1 METEQLYREH
11 RSMLIGLAYRMLGS
25 VVDAEDIVQDAF
37 IAFAQVPEENVRSAK
52 SYLCKM
58 VANRCIDKLRGSVSK
73 RETYIG
79 PWLPEPVITDD
90 RGSMEGD
97 PLNRYVHKESLS
109 TAYLLLLQQ
118 LTWTERAVF
127 LLREVL
133 DFDYDEIAEIVG
145 KSSVNC
151 RQIFRRA
158 KRSIGEAPLT
168 TPALQGKTTELVLRF
183 AEAMQSGSVPK
194 LLEVLAADAV
204 LRSDGGGKIL
214 AATKPILGADR
225 IIRFFMGILAK
236 AEGAYSFGFA
246 EANGLGAIVTHKDGR
261 PHGVLSFEVR
271 GEQIVNLYYVVN
283 PEKMTRLHTGFIR
296 PIA

>member
-1 METEQLYREH
+1 METELLYREH
-11 RSMLIGLAYRMLGS
+11 RGMLVGLAYRMLGS
-25 VVDAEDIVQDAF
+25 AADAEDIVQDTF

-79 PWLPEPVITDD
+79 PWLPEPVITDE
-90 RGSMEGD
+90 GGGMEGD
-97 PLNRYVHKESLS
+97 PLSRYVHKESLS

-158 KRSIGEAPLT
+158 KRSIGEAPLA

-204 LRSDGGGKIL
+204 MRNDGGGRIL

-225 IIRFFMGILAK
+225 IIRFFLGILAK
-236 AEGAYSFGFA
+236 AEGAYSFAFA
-246 EANGLGAIVTHKDGR
+246 EVNGLSAIVTFKNGS

-271 GEQIVNLYYVVN
+271 DDRIVNLFYVVN
-283 PEKMTRLHTGFIR
+283 PDKLARLEADRIR

>member
-25 VVDAEDIVQDAF
+25 AADAEDIVQDTF
-37 IAFAQVPEENVRSAK
+37 IAFAQVSEENVRSAK

-58 VANRCIDKLRGSVSK
+58 VANRCIDKLRGSASK

-90 RGSMEGD
+90 GGSLEGD
-97 PLNRYVHKESLS
+97 PLSRYVHKESLS

-133 DFDYDEIAEIVG
+133 DFEYDEIAEVVG

-158 KRSIGEAPLT
+158 KRGIGEAPLA
-168 TPALQGKTTELVLRF
+168 TPSLQGKTMELVQRF

-204 LRSDGGGKIL
+204 MRNDGGGKIL

-225 IIRFFMGILAK
+225 IIRFFMGIQAK
-236 AEGAYSFGFA
+236 SEGAYSFAFT
-246 EANGLGAIVTHKDGR
+246 EVNGLSGIVTLKNGR
-261 PHGVLSFEVR
+261 PHGVMSFEVR
-271 GEQIVNLYYVVN
+271 DDQIVNLFYVVN
-283 PEKMTRLHTGFIR
+283 PEKLTLLQADRIR